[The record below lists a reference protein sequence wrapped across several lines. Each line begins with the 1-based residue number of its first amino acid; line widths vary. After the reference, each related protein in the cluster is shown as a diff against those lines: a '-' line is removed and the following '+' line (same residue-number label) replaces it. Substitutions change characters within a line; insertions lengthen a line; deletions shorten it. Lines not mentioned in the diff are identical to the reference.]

1 MALTKEELMS
11 RVAKYPDIIDVELVK
26 VIEYT
31 TITYKCGHTDTV
43 ILNNL
48 LSRGNK
54 SMCRVC
60 IPIKPPNKKTNEQF
74 LLEVALLSSDLE
86 FIEEY
91 KGIDTPISFKYKSC
105 MHISKVIPYLL
116 LSRGTGLICR
126 VCNPIKKSNE
136 QFLEEVTKVF
146 SDIEFIE
153 KYRDNK
159 TPISFKYKSC
169 EHTSKISPSNLFSRK
184 DPLICRIC
192 NPANKKPNQ
201 QFLEEVNILTANI
214 EFLEEYVG
222 RDILIPFRYKD
233 CEHKHKVSPGNLLSQ
248 RTGLICRTCN
258 PIKKSNEQFLEEVAA
273 LTSDLEFIEEYI
285 DSNTSISFR
294 YKSCGHEHQV
304 RPHSLLS
311 KGHGLICRTCN
322 PLQTSKGERSIAE
335 LLSKYATVETS
346 NRTILG
352 GLEIDIYLPQLNL
365 GIEYNGEYWHSEEK
379 IGRNYHLDKTKLAE
393 KQGIRLIHIFE
404 HEWLNKQEI
413 VKSRLLGMLQQ
424 NYKLGARL
432 CTIRELTFSDVRNF
446 LNENHLQGAGSP
458 SSINLGLYH
467 KDDLVAVMTFSK
479 PRFNC
484 NYDYE
489 LIRYASLTG
498 INIQGGASKL
508 LKYFTNNYKGSIISY
523 SDKRWSQGNLY
534 KTIGFEFSHSSDPDY
549 FYAKNNSI
557 LSRYQC
563 QKHRLKVLFPS
574 IYRDELT
581 ETDIMTSAGYY
592 KVYGCG
598 NDVWVLSNIKGKM
611 GNGR

>member
-1 MALTKEELMS
+1 ML
-11 RVAKYPDIIDVELVK
+11 RVAKYPDIVDIDLVALK
-26 VIEYT
+26 ENTSILYT
-31 TITYKCGHTDTV
+31 CGHTS
-43 ILNNL
+43 IGKLENL
-48 LSRGNK
+48 LYKGNNSFCKICTTKTAKK
-54 SMCRVC
+54 SNR
-60 IPIKPPNKKTNEQF
+60 QF
-74 LLEVALLSSDLE
+74 LEEVSQISLDIE
-86 FIEEY
+86 FLEEY
-91 KGIDTPISFKYKSC
+91 KGSNIAISFKYKSC
-105 MHISKVIPYLL
+105 GHTSKVSPHSLF
-116 LSRGTGLICR
+116 GQGAGLICR
-126 VCNPIKKSNE
+126 VCNPISRTNT
-136 QFLEEVTKVF
+136 QFLDEISIIYPDLEFTEDFTKV
-146 SDIEFIE
+146 
-153 KYRDNK
+153 RAH
-159 TPISFKYKSC
+159 ISFKYKSC
-169 EHTSKISPSNLFSRK
+169 GHTGRVRGDVLLGGKRL
-184 DPLICRIC
+184 LICRIC
-192 NPANKKPNQ
+192 NPIKSISKKSN
-201 QFLEEVNILTANI
+201 E
-214 EFLEEYVG
+214 EFLNEVKVLNP
-222 RDILIPFRYKD
+222 DILLLGEYSGNRYPIKFKYKL
-233 CEHKHKVSPGNLLSQ
+233 CHHEHKVTPSNLLSKGQ
-248 RTGLICRTCN
+248 GLICRVCN
-258 PIKKSNEQFLEEVAA
+258 PI
-273 LTSDLEFIEEYI
+273 
-285 DSNTSISFR
+285 R
-294 YKSCGHEHQV
+294 
-304 RPHSLLS
+304 
-311 KGHGLICRTCN
+311 
-322 PLQTSKGERSIAE
+322 TSKGEKEIAE
-335 LLSKYATVETS
+335 LLSKYTAVETS

-365 GIEYNGEYWHSEEK
+365 GIEYNGEYWHSEDK
-379 IGRNYHLDKTKLAE
+379 KGRNYHLDKTNLAE
-393 KQGIRLIHIFE
+393 SKGIRLVHIFE

-432 CTIRELTFSDVRNF
+432 CTIRELTFSDVRSF
-446 LNENHLQGAGSP
+446 LNENHLQGAGSS

-467 KDDLVAVMTFSK
+467 KDILVAVMTFSK
-479 PRFNC
+479 PRFNS

-611 GNGR
+611 GNGQ